1 MLGVFEDDG
10 VKSNRDAQSEG
21 RGLGNATR
29 FVRARTEIRLVIDQ
43 PRYTPKNFSPNLL
56 SGSSHTKRK
65 HNTAVKAFSTREPA
79 VHVTARGSMTTK
91 TVCASGE

>member
-1 MLGVFEDDG
+1 V
-10 VKSNRDAQSEG
+10 VKSNRDAKSEE
-21 RGLGNATR
+21 RGLGNADWGTR
-29 FVRARTEIRLVIDQ
+29 RASFALAPQIRLVIAQ
-43 PRYTPKNFSPNLL
+43 PRYTPENFSLDLP

-79 VHVTARGSMTTK
+79 VHVTVRGSMTTK